1 MNLPTASGSLVAAA
15 RPDVNSDWSLGLPVL
30 RGDAVTLR
38 EPVTADAAA
47 LFARVNTRE
56 VIKYLSPPPDSPDA
70 FERFIEWVRAER
82 EAGRSFCYAVV
93 PDGEPKAVGLF
104 QVHRLDSGFTSAEWG
119 FVLARPWW
127 GTGLFDR
134 CATTLL
140 DFLFGPIGVRRLEAR
155 AVADN
160 PRANGVLR
168 RIGAVPEGRLRRS
181 FLLGGQYHD
190 DVLWSML
197 DEDWKRA
204 RAQQRPSA

>member
-1 MNLPTASGSLVAAA
+1 MNADWIETLPA
-15 RPDVNSDWSLGLPVL
+15 L

-38 EPVTADAAA
+38 EPVTSDAPA
-47 LFARVNTRE
+47 LVARVNTRE
-56 VIKYLSPPPDSPDA
+56 VIKYLSPPPDSADA
-70 FERFIEWVRAER
+70 FEKFIEWVRAER
-82 EAGRSFCYAVV
+82 EAGRSFCYAVL
-93 PDGEPKAVGLF
+93 PDGEPDAVGLF

-140 DFLFGPIGVRRLEAR
+140 DYLFGTIGVRRLEAR

-168 RIGAVPEGRLRRS
+168 RMGAVPEGRLRRS
-181 FLLGGQYHD
+181 FLLGHQYHD
-190 DVLWSML
+190 DVLWAIL
-197 DEDWKRA
+197 DEDWKRR
-204 RAQQRPSA
+204 RATPLP